1 MAKQK
6 EQNPVEIALA
16 RLAAEANGQA
26 LIPEY
31 DPEFSASFPNLW
43 AFLTWREVGDVE
55 KDPGTLSIGVSGT
68 GWKVSYYDPGA
79 EKGCAVLAQTL
90 MDGLRRLDQAVVSP
104 DTLWTGGRRK
114 TGFRRRQKPV

>member
-1 MAKQK
+1 VAKQR
-6 EQNPVEIALA
+6 EQNPVEAALS

-26 LIPEY
+26 MIPEY

-43 AFLTWREVGDVE
+43 AFMTWREVGDQE
-55 KDPGTLSIGVSGT
+55 KDPGSVSISVSGT
-68 GWKVSYYDPGA
+68 GWKVAYYDPGA

-90 MDGLRRLDQAVVSP
+90 MDGLRRLDAAVVSA

-114 TGFRRRQKPV
+114 TGFRKRGKSV